1 MSALEI
7 VGASSAIASL
17 AQQSLQLL
25 TRIQDAL
32 EYAESITTYLTNIR
46 NDVATVE
53 SIVQSIS
60 KEVALQVSD
69 ITPALTGIF
78 DATKQLGEFVEELL
92 THTEQGGGFRKF
104 TRGLLQGPSEQQ
116 QLNGYKEN
124 LLQAKA
130 TLLLR
135 IQAST
140 VGLFKKQGTTVINLM
155 VVSQVERWLQ
165 NLPGSIDGRLNIS
178 KYLQQK
184 GVDASQEYYQ
194 PTTQELEELLGP
206 LQDPEVRETLAAI
219 PSDKILNNKISG
231 FSSMINGHI
240 GNGTADRDAFIVS
253 NRPTHIIGNQA
264 HQYSFMVNRGIS
276 QKTADDLSSAQK
288 QQLEVLIKANL
299 LEKVR
304 IEHQE
309 PEKGG

>member
-7 VGASSAIASL
+7 VGASSAIAAL

-32 EYAESITTYLTNIR
+32 RYAESITTYLTNVR

-53 SIVQSIS
+53 SVVRSIS
-60 KEVALQVSD
+60 EEVALQVSD

-78 DATKQLGEFVEELL
+78 DATKQLGEFVEELF
-92 THTEQGGGFRKF
+92 TRTEQGGGFRRF

-124 LLQAKA
+124 LLQAKT

-140 VGLFKKQGTTVINLM
+140 VGLFKKEGTTVINLM
-155 VVSQVERWLQ
+155 VVSKVERWLQ

-178 KYLQQK
+178 EYLQQK

-219 PSDKILNNKISG
+219 PSDNILNNTTSG
-231 FSSMINGHI
+231 FSSMFNGYI
-240 GNGTADRDAFIVS
+240 GNGTADRDAFIVP
-253 NRPTHIIGNQA
+253 NRPTNIIGNRA
-264 HQYSFMVNRGIS
+264 RDYSVMVNRGIS
-276 QKTADDLSSAQK
+276 RNTADGLSSAQK

-299 LEKVR
+299 VEKVR
-304 IEHQE
+304 VEHQE
-309 PEKGG
+309 PKKEG